1 MSYAVSGALQAAIY
15 GALQGDATLTGLV
28 GSAIY
33 DAPPSGALPGL
44 YVTLGAE
51 RVREASDGSGAGAWH
66 DLTVAVVTGAA
77 GFSAAKAV
85 AGAVSDLLQARPI
98 LALDEPFAAL
108 GPALKVQMLDLVQEV
123 AGELGALVLL
133 VSHDPQDARRFAEE
147 TVLVAEGVAHPPV
160 ETQALFDAP
169 PEALRAYLGQ

>member
-51 RVREASDGSGAGAWH
+51 RVRDASDGSGAGAWH
-66 DLTVAVVTGAA
+66 DLTIAVVTGAA

-85 AGAVSDLLQARPI
+85 AGAVSDLLHQA
-98 LALDEPFAAL
+98 
-108 GPALKVQMLDLVQEV
+108 DLP
-123 AGELGALVLL
+123 LVRGRL
-133 VSHDPQDARRFAEE
+133 VSLRFRRAEARRESSGLRRIDLTFRAR
-147 TVLVAEGVAHPPV
+147 V
-160 ETQALFDAP
+160 EDA
-169 PEALRAYLGQ
+169 

>member
-51 RVREASDGSGAGAWH
+51 RVRDASDGSGVGAWH
-66 DLTVAVVTGAA
+66 DLTIAVVTGAA

-85 AGAVSDLLQARPI
+85 AGAVSDLLHQADLP
-98 LALDEPFAAL
+98 LAR
-108 GPALKVQMLDLVQEV
+108 GR
-123 AGELGALVLL
+123 L
-133 VSHDPQDARRFAEE
+133 VSLRFRRAEARRESSGLRRIDLTFRAR
-147 TVLVAEGVAHPPV
+147 V
-160 ETQALFDAP
+160 EDA
-169 PEALRAYLGQ
+169 